1 MTDSTRQDESVEQL
15 EEIKSNKMWSRA
27 QLQEQDRKTF

>member
-15 EEIKSNKMWSRA
+15 EEIKSKARCDKSSAVGR
-27 QLQEQDRKTF
+27 R